1 MDRQGTQWCAVT
13 DQSTGLSGYVM
24 TRYIK
29 LYGLPSS
36 PTRRVYHPSGTYV
49 NLRSSANMNLSNV
62 LARVPSGSTVTVLT
76 PGDEW
81 CKVQYQ
87 GHTGYMLTY
96 FLQ

>member
-1 MDRQGTQWCAVT
+1 
-13 DQSTGLSGYVM
+13 
-24 TRYIK
+24 
-29 LYGLPSS
+29 
-36 PTRRVYHPSGTYV
+36 
-49 NLRSSANMNLSNV
+49 MNLSNV